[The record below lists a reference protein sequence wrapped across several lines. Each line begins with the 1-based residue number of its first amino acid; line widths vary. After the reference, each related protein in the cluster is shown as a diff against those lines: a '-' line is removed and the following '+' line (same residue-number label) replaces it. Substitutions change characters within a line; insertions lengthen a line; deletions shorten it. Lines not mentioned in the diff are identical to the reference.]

1 MKKILQWLHRKIDGK
16 SIRLIFTALFFLTV
30 SLFTALIISLYSE
43 YTKAQI
49 TAFLQ
54 EKNTQQLRRM
64 SFSIEENVD
73 DTIALANTAYYQ
85 IIKSTDLQAL
95 LTEQTLSDFCQLH
108 ENKIL
113 YAAIYDID
121 GALLWQNAE
130 NYDAESV
137 DSAAWFRAAETE
149 IDTVAFDVPHYIQTA
164 AGFQKAITVSRYV
177 ELQDGGKS
185 RSGILRFDVCMDNME
200 AELNIYPASQTD
212 YFYLMDNEEHL
223 ICYPFEK
230 RLESGV
236 RTEWTLHAPKNQVV
250 LQDKKEWLLQQQ
262 TIGYTGWKLISAAS
276 LTEELQNS
284 TQLRTGIAVIVLL
297 MAVVSVILDFLI
309 QRLMIAPVLRLSET
323 MKRFGHGEL
332 QVRAKAE
339 SCGEIRGLSD
349 GFNDMAEKTNQ
360 LMERVRKEERKKQI
374 TERKLLQ
381 SQINPHFLYNTL
393 DSIIWMIQSK
403 KYEGAGKM
411 VSMLAKF
418 FRISLSQ
425 GKDIIPLQ
433 KELEHAVSYL
443 SIQNVRFQDKFTFT
457 VDWDEKLADCLC
469 PKLVIQPLLENAVYH
484 GMEGMYEDGEIQ
496 LKIYA
501 VNELVHI
508 DVIDN
513 GEGMTETQVQKMMQ
527 GDVVSSKRGSGIGVK
542 NVNDRIKLYFGEA
555 YGVQIISA
563 PDEGTTAR
571 IYFPMRRQEDE
582 TEK

>member
-1 MKKILQWLHRKIDGK
+1 M
-16 SIRLIFTALFFLTV
+16 
-30 SLFTALIISLYSE
+30 
-43 YTKAQI
+43 
-49 TAFLQ
+49 
-54 EKNTQQLRRM
+54 
-64 SFSIEENVD
+64 
-73 DTIALANTAYYQ
+73 
-85 IIKSTDLQAL
+85 
-95 LTEQTLSDFCQLH
+95 
-108 ENKIL
+108 
-113 YAAIYDID
+113 
-121 GALLWQNAE
+121 
-130 NYDAESV
+130 
-137 DSAAWFRAAETE
+137 
-149 IDTVAFDVPHYIQTA
+149 
-164 AGFQKAITVSRYV
+164 TVSRYV
-177 ELQDGGKS
+177 ELRDGGKS

-230 RLESGV
+230 RLKSGV

-276 LTEELQNS
+276 LTEELQNN

-360 LMERVRKEERKKQI
+360 LMERVRKEEREKQI

-425 GKDIIPLQ
+425 GKDIITLK

-513 GEGMTETQVQKMMQ
+513 GEGMTEAQVQKMMQ

-582 TEK
+582 IEK

>member
-1 MKKILQWLHRKIDGK
+1 MG
-16 SIRLIFTALFFLTV
+16 SEMCIRD
-30 SLFTALIISLYSE
+30 
-43 YTKAQI
+43 
-49 TAFLQ
+49 
-54 EKNTQQLRRM
+54 R
-64 SFSIEENVD
+64 
-73 DTIALANTAYYQ
+73 
-85 IIKSTDLQAL
+85 
-95 LTEQTLSDFCQLH
+95 
-108 ENKIL
+108 
-113 YAAIYDID
+113 
-121 GALLWQNAE
+121 
-130 NYDAESV
+130 
-137 DSAAWFRAAETE
+137 
-149 IDTVAFDVPHYIQTA
+149 
-164 AGFQKAITVSRYV
+164 
-177 ELQDGGKS
+177 
-185 RSGILRFDVCMDNME
+185 
-200 AELNIYPASQTD
+200 
-212 YFYLMDNEEHL
+212 
-223 ICYPFEK
+223 
-230 RLESGV
+230 
-236 RTEWTLHAPKNQVV
+236 
-250 LQDKKEWLLQQQ
+250 
-262 TIGYTGWKLISAAS
+262 
-276 LTEELQNS
+276 
-284 TQLRTGIAVIVLL
+284 
-297 MAVVSVILDFLI
+297 
-309 QRLMIAPVLRLSET
+309 
-323 MKRFGHGEL
+323 
-332 QVRAKAE
+332 
-339 SCGEIRGLSD
+339 
-349 GFNDMAEKTNQ
+349 
-360 LMERVRKEERKKQI
+360 
-374 TERKLLQ
+374 

-501 VNELVHI
+501 INELVHI

-513 GEGMTETQVQKMMQ
+513 GEGMTEAQVQKMMQ